1 METIHLRVRGGQVE
15 DAGSWLYVWVRAD
28 RGEVVHVG
36 GTGLAPQVR
45 TWLHLH
51 HEDPAVG
58 RVGARYPGATT
69 EALDVHA
76 CRIPDGVDRSA
87 ARAELVARLDARG
100 RLAAAYVGEAPGPV
114 DSPDEVRRV
123 VDEVERHLHGVL
135 GA

>member
-1 METIHLRVRGGQVE
+1 MDTIHLRVRDGQVE
-15 DAGSWLYVWVRAD
+15 DAGSWLYVWVRAG
-28 RGEVVHVG
+28 GEVVHVG

-51 HEDPAVG
+51 HDDPAVG
-58 RVGARYPGATT
+58 RVAARHPGAAT

-76 CRIPDGVDRSA
+76 CRIPDGVDRAA
-87 ARAELVARLDARG
+87 ARAELVARLAARG
-100 RLAAAYVGEAPGPV
+100 RLGAAYVGEPPEPV

-123 VDEVERHLHGVL
+123 VDEVEQELRDVL